1 MLVITFFTYDI
12 NQIYLDT
19 AQTLGFMTLQ
29 LLAGSAAMIRK
40 GKEVPAAQDWLQRR
54 RNQLITSC
62 YELGES

>member
-1 MLVITFFTYDI
+1 
-12 NQIYLDT
+12 
-19 AQTLGFMTLQ
+19 
-29 LLAGSAAMIRK
+29 MIRK

>member
-1 MLVITFFTYDI
+1 VITFFTYDL

-19 AQTLGFMTLQ
+19 AQTLEFVTLQ
-29 LLAGSAAMIRK
+29 ILAGGTMMIRK